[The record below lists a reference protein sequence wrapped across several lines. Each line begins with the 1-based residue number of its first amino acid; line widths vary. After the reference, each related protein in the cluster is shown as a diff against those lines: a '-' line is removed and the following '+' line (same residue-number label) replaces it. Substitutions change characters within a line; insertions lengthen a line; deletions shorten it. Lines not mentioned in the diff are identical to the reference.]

1 MVAEPVPQIEI
12 APVRPIVLTTIVSNS
27 STVSLEPLKTSR
39 FSSDSSNAGA
49 RSSKMDGRLDP
60 AVKANKLL
68 NSALQS
74 TRKNTTESRRP
85 SSSDSQQ
92 SSNNAHQ
99 KNENSSL
106 LTKRGRGESDTQQA
120 ESGSTKRQVIYQ
132 QQLIQQQQQQQQQ
145 QQHHLQLQQPQ
156 AVYFNYNN
164 PLHPPPP
171 QQPRVAA
178 EMSAATPLVETVK
191 YFEEMNKIAKESGFQ
206 NAQEMLASQKEMMS
220 LMAAAAVP
228 APTPFFPPPPP
239 GYGYGADMTGY
250 VIRDTFSLVMP
261 SQY

>member
-106 LTKRGRGESDTQQA
+106 LTKCGREESNTQQV
-120 ESGSTKRQVIYQ
+120 ESGSSKRQVIYQ

-164 PLHPPPP
+164 PLHPP
-171 QQPRVAA
+171 
-178 EMSAATPLVETVK
+178 LVETVK
-191 YFEEMNKIAKESGFQ
+191 YFKEMNKIAKESGFQ

>member
-1 MVAEPVPQIEI
+1 
-12 APVRPIVLTTIVSNS
+12 
-27 STVSLEPLKTSR
+27 
-39 FSSDSSNAGA
+39 
-49 RSSKMDGRLDP
+49 MDGRLDP

-106 LTKRGRGESDTQQA
+106 LTKCGRGESDTQQA
-120 ESGSTKRQVIYQ
+120 ESGSSKRQVIYQ
-132 QQLIQQQQQQQQQ
+132 QQFIQQQ
-145 QQHHLQLQQPQ
+145 QQHHFQLQQPQ
-156 AVYFNYNN
+156 AVYLNYNN
-164 PLHPPPP
+164 PLHPP
-171 QQPRVAA
+171 
-178 EMSAATPLVETVK
+178 LVETVK
-191 YFEEMNKIAKESGFQ
+191 YFKEMNKIAKESGFQ

-261 SQY
+261 PQY